1 MWTGKESVHHVV
13 RLVDQ
18 LILMPQSRI
27 YAIEQGDIE
36 WIGWDTNT
44 SILASLHNLV
54 ASVVAGLSSNTD
66 VETLLVHLPGD
77 RDKPVAEETFP
88 TIAEFSARAFT
99 EFMYGEG

>member
-1 MWTGKESVHHVV
+1 MPVRHVLG
-13 RLVDQ
+13 LVNH

-27 YAIEQGDIE
+27 YALEQGDME

-54 ASVVAGLSSNTD
+54 ATVVGGMSKGTD
-66 VETLLVHLPGD
+66 VEKLLIRAPGESETT
-77 RDKPVAEETFP
+77 PVEEETFP
-88 TIAEFSARAFT
+88 TIAEFSARYFT